1 MKKDFGSDEK
11 SALEAKSA
19 AAELAFAPMMFQAS
33 RALRDLG
40 ILEALVEHDEDGR
53 SFDELVSASKVS
65 RYGVSV
71 LLDAGLSIGLVR
83 MESERFFLTK
93 TGSFWIRDPMTRVN
107 TDFINDV
114 CYRGMFHL
122 REAIESGKPAGLQVF
137 GDWPTIYERVLDLPE
152 RVQESWFA
160 FDHYYSDLVFP
171 LALPIVFANKPASI
185 MDIGGNTGKWALAC
199 TRHDPDVKVT
209 IVDLP
214 KQIKIAMQNAQDAGV
229 GDRVDGVMVD
239 LLDASQELPKDR
251 DVIWMSQFL
260 DCFSKPEIVSILSRA
275 REAMNADSRVYILE
289 AYWDRQKFSASSYS
303 LNATSLYFTCLANG
317 NSRMYHSEDMH
328 QLIREAG
335 LEVEHEHDNLGVS
348 HTLTICRKP

>member
-1 MKKDFGSDEK
+1 MKKDFGSDSK

-40 ILEALVEHDEDGR
+40 ILEALVDHDEDGR
-53 SFDELVSASKVS
+53 SLDELVSASNVTP
-65 RYGVSV
+65 YGGSV

-93 TGSFWIRDPMTRVN
+93 TGYFWIRDPMTRVN

-137 GDWPTIYERVLDLPE
+137 GDWPTIYKGVLNLPE

-199 TRHDPDVKVT
+199 TRHDADVKVT

-214 KQIKIAMQNAQDAGV
+214 KQIKIAMQNAQAAGV
-229 GDRVDGVMVD
+229 GDRVDGVVVD

-251 DVIWMSQFL
+251 DLIWMSQFL
-260 DCFSKPEIVSILSRA
+260 DCFSKPEIVSILSRV
-275 REAMNADSRVYILE
+275 REAMNAGSRVYILE

-317 NSRMYHSEDMH
+317 NSRMYHSKDMH

-335 LEVEHEHDNLGVS
+335 LDVEQEHDNLGVS

>member
-1 MKKDFGSDEK
+1 MKRDFGSDEK

-40 ILEALVEHDEDGR
+40 ILEALVEHGRDGR
-53 SFDELVSASKVS
+53 SLDELVSELRLP

-93 TGSFWIRDPMTRVN
+93 TGYFWIRDPMTRIN

-114 CYRGMFHL
+114 CYQGMFHL
-122 REAIESGKPAGLQVF
+122 REAIESGNPAGLQVF
-137 GDWPTIYERVLDLPE
+137 GNWPTIYEGLFELPDN
-152 RVQESWFA
+152 VQDSWFA
-160 FDHYYSDLVFP
+160 FEHYYSDLVFP
-171 LALPIVFANKPASI
+171 AVLPIVFANKPASLL
-185 MDIGGNTGKWALAC
+185 DIGGNTGKWALAC
-199 TRHDPDVKVT
+199 TAYDPDIRVT

-214 KQIKIAMQNAQDAGV
+214 TQIEVAMRNAEEAGV
-229 GDRVDGVMVD
+229 GDRVDGLAVN
-239 LLDASQELPKDR
+239 LSDASQPLPKDQ

-260 DCFSKPEIVSILSRA
+260 DCFSKPDIASILTRV
-275 REAMNADSRVYILE
+275 RHAMNTDSRVYILE

-303 LNATSLYFTCLANG
+303 LNAMSLYFTCLANG
-317 NSRMYHSEDMH
+317 SSRMYHSEDMH
-328 QLIREAG
+328 QLIREAA
-335 LEVEHEHDNLGVS
+335 LDVEAEYDNLGVS